1 MWPSNVKWR
10 TLRQKANLIFKNKIS
25 VKVFF
30 SILQEHIPIQDEP
43 EKKWK
48 SLLRDLRRMLQESQ
62 EINIDVSI
70 LLSSKSSI
78 PLSSGKY
85 LFGTWTGSTRKDTH

>member
-25 VKVFF
+25 VTVFF

-43 EKKWK
+43 EQK
-48 SLLRDLRRMLQESQ
+48 
-62 EINIDVSI
+62 
-70 LLSSKSSI
+70 
-78 PLSSGKY
+78 
-85 LFGTWTGSTRKDTH
+85 